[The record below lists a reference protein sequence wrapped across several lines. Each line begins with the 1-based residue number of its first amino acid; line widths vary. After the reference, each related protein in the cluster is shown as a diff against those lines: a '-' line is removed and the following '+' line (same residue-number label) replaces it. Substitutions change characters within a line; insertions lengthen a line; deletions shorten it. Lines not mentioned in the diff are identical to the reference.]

1 MIQRKICI
9 TLFFAQ
15 IFDSLVIIHVF
26 FRRIIAKQI
35 LQRPV
40 KLNTGSL
47 KSLSRFLWDERT
59 IPRYRSKMK
68 SKLTKVI
75 HSISVI
81 LHFFFFFITSQQGS
95 WEQTKGGGLAW
106 FLCQKHRS
114 ARIKD
119 IILSC
124 LIAFD
129 SYDRL
134 DLQ

>member
-1 MIQRKICI
+1 MIQRKRCI

-15 IFDSLVIIHVF
+15 NFDSLIIIHVF

-35 LQRPV
+35 FQRLV

-68 SKLTKVI
+68 SKFTKVV

-81 LHFFFFFITSQQGS
+81 LLFFFITSQQGS
-95 WEQTKGGGLAW
+95 CEQTKGGGLAW

>member
-1 MIQRKICI
+1 MIQRKRCI

-15 IFDSLVIIHVF
+15 NFDSIIIIHVF

-35 LQRPV
+35 FQRLV

-68 SKLTKVI
+68 SKFTKVV

-81 LHFFFFFITSQQGS
+81 LLFFFFFFFSSQVNKDLVNRQREEVWLDFYVKNIDLPGS
-95 WEQTKGGGLAW
+95 K
-106 FLCQKHRS
+106 
-114 ARIKD
+114 I
-119 IILSC
+119 
-124 LIAFD
+124 
-129 SYDRL
+129 
-134 DLQ
+134 

>member
-1 MIQRKICI
+1 MIQRKRCI

-15 IFDSLVIIHVF
+15 IFDSLIIIHVF

-35 LQRPV
+35 FQRLV

-68 SKLTKVI
+68 SKFTKVV

-81 LHFFFFFITSQQGS
+81 LLFFSSQVNKDLVNRQREEVWLDFYIKNIDLPGS
-95 WEQTKGGGLAW
+95 K
-106 FLCQKHRS
+106 
-114 ARIKD
+114 I
-119 IILSC
+119 
-124 LIAFD
+124 
-129 SYDRL
+129 
-134 DLQ
+134 

>member
-68 SKLTKVI
+68 SKLTKVV

-81 LHFFFFFITSQQGS
+81 LHFFFFSSQVNKDLVNRQREEVWLDFYVKSIDLPGS
-95 WEQTKGGGLAW
+95 K
-106 FLCQKHRS
+106 
-114 ARIKD
+114 I
-119 IILSC
+119 
-124 LIAFD
+124 
-129 SYDRL
+129 
-134 DLQ
+134 